1 MCVCFCIFFFCG
13 GVVAEGG
20 EVAPTSPQTVQ
31 ITPSQSAR
39 CAGLICG
46 RFMAQE
52 AQ

>member
-1 MCVCFCIFFFCG
+1 MCVSGFFFGG